1 MSGRSQQSLLVAACI
16 LALAFCAACTVPGPR
31 LGDSDRQA
39 YSMTFYEPF
48 DNSRDWGPAY
58 LVGPPL
64 SPKVYP
70 NDYSSRSAD
79 SVLHP
84 PRKSDMAR
92 SIPTTSPD
100 SGPR

>member
-1 MSGRSQQSLLVAACI
+1 LSGRLQQSVAASTCI
-16 LALAFCAACTVPGPR
+16 LMLALCAACTVPGPP
-31 LGDSDRQA
+31 LDDSGRQA

-64 SPKVYP
+64 SPKLYP
-70 NDYSSRSAD
+70 NDHSSRSAD
-79 SVLHP
+79 SVLYP
-84 PRKSDMAR
+84 PGKSGVAP

-100 SGPR
+100 SVP

>member
-1 MSGRSQQSLLVAACI
+1 
-16 LALAFCAACTVPGPR
+16 
-31 LGDSDRQA
+31 
-39 YSMTFYEPF
+39 MTFYEPF

-64 SPKVYP
+64 NPKLYP
-70 NDYSSRSAD
+70 NDHSSRSAD

-84 PRKSDMAR
+84 PRKTDMAP

-100 SGPR
+100 SEPR